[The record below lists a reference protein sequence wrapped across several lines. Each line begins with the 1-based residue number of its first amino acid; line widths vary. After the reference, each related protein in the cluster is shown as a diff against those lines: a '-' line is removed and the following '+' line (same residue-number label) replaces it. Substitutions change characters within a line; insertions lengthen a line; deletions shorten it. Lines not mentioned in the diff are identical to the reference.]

1 MKVIKKKIN
10 LKLMHFFL
18 ILLLVE
24 EISNSK
30 CGADKIKL
38 NPINLNS
45 TNIHAKRDTA
55 SGYQP
60 IKLGADFTSFRKPS
74 RMSSDTFEKVKRLI
88 LETFDEFAKFIKII
102 HEDIDLSG
110 EYNTIIRGCEVDEIS
125 SNYRNF
131 LITNDVIVFPSFNS
145 ELGSSVLAAAGFCL
159 TYGRTG
165 RSRPIAG
172 ILLINPNLSFNI
184 KNSEIYMKKLLLHEI
199 THILIFSPN
208 LLKSLG
214 MLEARNSNYYVTSPK
229 ALLKARQHFNCASIT
244 GIPLENQGGEGS
256 AGSHWE
262 SRYMLGDY
270 MISTDYNDN
279 VLSDI
284 TLALFEDSG
293 FYQVNYYTGGLFKF
307 GKNKGCSFLNKKCI
321 VDNKPISE
329 EFCIQS
335 EQPMC
340 LATRTYKGFCGIYD
354 YSKYG
359 YTIPSNY
366 QYFDNPNLGGFAAA
380 NYCPIAQ
387 YSDSDPRT
395 DYYPDSCQIGTS
407 TLHSDYGEKIGENS
421 FCFVSS
427 LLPTSSTQN
436 SISQSI
442 CYEVEC
448 NLSTKSII
456 VKVGQTSV
464 NCPTSGGDINID
476 GYKGSITCP
485 KFEEICS
492 FDNNVLCNEMFD
504 CLNKKVETASN
515 SYEYDSNYEDFQII
529 SETDSNS
536 YEYDPNDEDFQI
548 VRVRSKSSNLK
559 INNFILLF
567 LFFIYFF

>member
-1 MKVIKKKIN
+1 MKDIKKKIN
-10 LKLMHFFL
+10 LELMHFFL
-18 ILLLVE
+18 ILLLVN
-24 EISNSK
+24 EINNFK
-30 CGADKIKL
+30 CGADKIKI

-45 TNIHAKRDTA
+45 TDIYAKRDTA

-60 IKLGADFTSFRKPS
+60 IKLYADFTSFKQPS
-74 RMSSDTFEKVKRLI
+74 TMTEATFKKIKSLI
-88 LETFDEFAKFIKII
+88 NETFDEFAKFIKII

-110 EYNTIIRGCEVDEIS
+110 QYNNIISGCEVDEID

-131 LITNDVIVFPSFNS
+131 LITNDVVIFPSF
-145 ELGSSVLAAAGFCL
+145 EDQLGSSTLAAAAFCL
-159 TYGRTG
+159 TYGRE
-165 RSRPIAG
+165 SRRRPVGG

-184 KNSEIYMKKLLLHEI
+184 KNSETYMKKLLLHEI

-208 LLKSLG
+208 LLESLG
-214 MLEARNSNYYVTSPK
+214 MLQTRNSISYITSTK
-229 ALLKARQHFNCASIT
+229 ALLKARQHFNCGSMT

-256 AGSHWE
+256 AGAHWE

-307 GKNKGCSFLNKKCI
+307 GKNKGCSFLNQKCI
-321 VDNKPISE
+321 VNKNAISE
-329 EFCIQS
+329 EFCTQS
-335 EQPMC
+335 QQPKC
-340 LATRTYKGFCGIYD
+340 LASRTYKGFCGIYD

-380 NYCPIAQ
+380 NYCPVAE
-387 YSDSDPRT
+387 YSDSQT
-395 DYYPDSCQIGTS
+395 DFYPDSCQNGTS
-407 TLHSDYGEKIGENS
+407 ILHSDYGEKMGENS

-427 LLPTSSTQN
+427 LLPASSSQVSTSQA
-436 SISQSI
+436 I
-442 CYEVEC
+442 CYEVQC
-448 NLSTKSII
+448 DISTKSII
-456 VKVGQTSV
+456 VKVGQTSI
-464 NCPTSGGDINID
+464 NCPTSGGEIAID

-504 CLNKKVETASN
+504 CLNKKVET
-515 SYEYDSNYEDFQII
+515 
-529 SETDSNS
+529 DSNS
-536 YEYDPNDEDFQI
+536 FEYDPNDEDFQI
-548 VRVRSKSSNLK
+548 IRSVRSKSSNLQ